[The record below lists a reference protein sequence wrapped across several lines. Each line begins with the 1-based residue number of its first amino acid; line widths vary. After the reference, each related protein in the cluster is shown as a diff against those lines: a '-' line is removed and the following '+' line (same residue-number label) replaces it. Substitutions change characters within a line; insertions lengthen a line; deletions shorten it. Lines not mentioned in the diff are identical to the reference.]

1 MRIVISCLAIGI
13 SVLYCVLL
21 VCVVF
26 QYVVLY
32 CFLLCCV
39 MFNNFVRGK
48 LYCFVW
54 FRVSSCRQQSYFA
67 SSILSVAVCNVCSVT
82 VENSG
87 IVVNCGV
94 NYSSTHLIANLE
106 NESNGL
112 KIVRKPQFGL
122 PFSLNV

>member
-1 MRIVISCLAIGI
+1 MTI

-21 VCVVF
+21 VSVVF

-32 CFLLCCV
+32 CFLFCCV
-39 MFNNFVRGK
+39 IFNNFERVK

-54 FRVSSCRQQSYFA
+54 FCVSCCRQQTYFTP
-67 SSILSVAVCNVCSVT
+67 SILSVAVCNVGSVT
-82 VENSG
+82 VDNSG

-106 NESNGL
+106 SKTKGL
-112 KIVRKPQFGL
+112 K
-122 PFSLNV
+122 